1 MMSKIFKNLNS
12 VGMKIFIQITAVVML
27 ICILFGVVAY
37 SKASDA
43 LRNRIES
50 ALQSKAKDEVE
61 LVNSKISEE
70 IKALEAVAAR
80 PEIKSLNLEM
90 QQPVLA
96 SEGERMKYLGLLFVD
111 AKGVIHFPG
120 GGSFAIDL
128 SKDNEDVRYIKKALG
143 GVGAISNPVLTT
155 EGKTVFA
162 IAVPI
167 KGNDGSV
174 TGLLLA
180 NIDVARINSIIQGS
194 NVGEKGY
201 SFVVNKEGTII
212 GHQNVELI
220 SKKYNVIKE
229 AEKDK
234 SLAGLLTVTKE
245 MISGK
250 TASTSFVDKNEDK
263 FVAYTPITGT
273 EWSMGLVLPKAEV
286 TKEIG
291 SLKVLIIIF
300 TLVFIALGMLTSVI
314 IARNIKKPLLQIKKY
329 AEELAACNLSYRIVS
344 NRKDEFGQTEQA
356 LNSAIDNL
364 QVVIDSV
371 KEESNTSF
379 MVAQT
384 VGNMFNE
391 VNLQVE
397 QVTAATEEISAGMEQ
412 SSASVDEVNAKTVN
426 VKTEINNAVDKA
438 KEGNTLANSIKKNA
452 ESVKKETEESKGKVI
467 QAYSTSKEKLQRAID
482 DSKVVYNI
490 SEMANSILGIAEQT
504 NLLALNAAIEAAR
517 AGEQGRGF
525 AVVADEVRKLA
536 EESSRAVG
544 EIQVNVEKVLKS
556 VGELSNSSEY
566 VLQVMEN
573 EVLKDYEKLI
583 KVSEQYYNDGETIK
597 DVVSNFAEA
606 AENIS
611 LSMDEIAENMGQL
624 SASVGEVARAST
636 EIAGN
641 VCDINQKSDEIVL
654 ETNKNAES
662 AQKLSG
668 LVEKFKTN

>member
-1 MMSKIFKNLNS
+1 MSKIFKNVNS
-12 VGMKIFIQITAVVML
+12 VGTKIFIQITLVIIL
-27 ICILFGVVAY
+27 ICCLFGGVAY
-37 SKASDA
+37 NKASSA
-43 LRNRIES
+43 LKNRIEAS
-50 ALQSKAKDEVE
+50 LQSKAKDEAE

-70 IKALEAVAAR
+70 IKALETVAAR
-80 PEIKSLNLEM
+80 PEIKSLNLET
-90 QQPVLA
+90 QNPVLA

-111 AKGVIHFPG
+111 AKGVIHFPNG
-120 GGSFAIDL
+120 GTFAIDL
-128 SKDNEDVRYIKKALG
+128 SQDNEDVRYIKKALG
-143 GVGAISNPVLTT
+143 GGGAISNPVATT
-155 EGKTVFA
+155 EGKTVFS

-167 KGNDGSV
+167 KGNDNSV

-180 NIDVARINSIIQGS
+180 NIDVTRINSIIQGS
-194 NVGEKGY
+194 NLGEKGY
-201 SFVVNKEGTII
+201 AFVVNKEGTII

-234 SLAGLLTVTKE
+234 SLAGLLSVTKE
-245 MISGK
+245 MVGGK
-250 TASTSFVDKNEDK
+250 TATTSFIDKNEDK

-273 EWSMGLVLPKAEV
+273 EWSMGIVLPKTEV
-286 TKEIG
+286 TKEIV
-291 SLKVLIIIF
+291 SLKYLIFI
-300 TLVFIALGMLTSVI
+300 FIAVFTGIGALTSFI

-329 AEELAACNLSYRIVS
+329 AEELAECNLSYRIVS

-371 KEESNTSF
+371 KVESGTSF

-397 QVTAATEEISAGMEQ
+397 QVTAATEEISAGMEE
-412 SSASVDEVNAKTVN
+412 SSASVDEVNAKAIN
-426 VKTEINNAVDKA
+426 VKTEINSAVNKA

-452 ESVKKETEESKGKVI
+452 EGIKKETEESKEKVI
-467 QAYSTSKEKLQRAID
+467 QAYSTSKEKLQKAID

-536 EESSRAVG
+536 EESSRTVG
-544 EIQVNVEKVLKS
+544 EIQVNVEKVLGA
-556 VGELSNSSEY
+556 VGELANSSEY
-566 VLQVMEN
+566 VLKVMEN
-573 EVLKDYEKLI
+573 EVLRDYEKLI

-597 DVVSNFAEA
+597 VVVSNFAEA

-611 LSMDEIAENMGQL
+611 MSMDEIAENMGQL

-668 LVEKFKTN
+668 LVEKFNTK